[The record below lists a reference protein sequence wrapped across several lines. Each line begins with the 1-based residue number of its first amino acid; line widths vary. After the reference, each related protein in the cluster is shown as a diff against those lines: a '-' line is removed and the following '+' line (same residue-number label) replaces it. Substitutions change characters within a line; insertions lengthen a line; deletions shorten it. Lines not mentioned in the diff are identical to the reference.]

1 MKRLLKTLVAATSMA
16 MLLAGCALT
25 STGTGSAQHAPESSA
40 RQIVLTIRQ
49 DRDTAVQLRGEP
61 NLRYA
66 TRRGYG
72 PSPSV
77 ERTLNQLARE
87 HGLTRVDGWPI
98 ASLDVYCEVFAVG
111 GGVEVDAV
119 IESLR
124 EDSRI
129 ELVQRM
135 NTFETLVGRYDDP
148 YADLQEALIDLE
160 IAAAH
165 SLATGKGV
173 TVAVIDSSV
182 DTRHPELRGQIS
194 VNRDLVGTRPGA
206 RGGEIH
212 GTAVAGIIA
221 SNVNNTEGIIGI
233 APDATI
239 AALRACWALEANTSA
254 ARCSTFSLAL
264 ALETAMNLDAQ
275 VINLSLTGPFDPL
288 LALLLDAAM
297 ERDIVIVAAAPEAGQ
312 APAGFPASH
321 AGVIAVRAANAD
333 ADGLLDVALPAPG
346 REILTTTPNADYMFL
361 SGNSLAAAHVTGVVA
376 LLLEREPAIS
386 AARLELVLAESST
399 GGTPAKS
406 ISACRAL
413 ARLTGAGLCGA
424 VASLAEF

>member
-1 MKRLLKTLVAATSMA
+1 VKRFLAATSIA
-16 MLLAGCALT
+16 LLLGGCALT
-25 STGTGSAQHAPESSA
+25 SSTSTGSPQLAPSNSA
-40 RQIVLTIRQ
+40 RQILLTIRQ
-49 DRDTAVQLRGEP
+49 DRNTALQLRGEP
-61 NLRYA
+61 SSRYA

-77 ERTLNQLARE
+77 ERVLNQLARE
-87 HGLTRVDGWPI
+87 HGLTRLDGWPI
-98 ASLDVYCEVFAVG
+98 ASLDVYCEVFAVADG
-111 GGVEVDAV
+111 IEIDDV
-119 IESLR
+119 IEALR

-135 NTFETLVGRYDDP
+135 NLFETLVGRYDDP
-148 YADLQEALIDLE
+148 YADLQESVVDLE

-165 SLATGKGV
+165 DVATGKGV

-182 DTRHPELRGQIS
+182 DTRHPELRGQVS
-194 VNRDLVGTRPGA
+194 VNRDLVGARPRA

-221 SNVNNTEGIIGI
+221 SHVNNTEGIIGV

-264 ALETAMNLDAQ
+264 ALETAMNLGAQ

-288 LALLLDAAM
+288 LAELLDAAM
-297 ERDIVIVAAAPEAGQ
+297 ARDIVIVAAAPEAGQ
-312 APAGFPASH
+312 AQAGFPASH

-333 ADGLLDVALPAPG
+333 ADGILDVALSAPG
-346 REILTTTPNADYMFL
+346 REILTTTPNAGYAFL

-376 LLLEREPAIS
+376 LLLEREPAIG

-399 GGTPAKS
+399 SGAPAKS

-413 ARLTGAGLCGA
+413 ARLVGTGLCGA
-424 VASLAEF
+424 APSFAEF

>member
-1 MKRLLKTLVAATSMA
+1 MKALLAASA
-16 MLLAGCALT
+16 IAALLAGCALT
-25 STGTGSAQHAPESSA
+25 SSTGTGSLELVPSDSA
-40 RQIVLTIRQ
+40 RQILLTIRQ
-49 DRDTAVQLRGEP
+49 DRDTAVQLSGDP
-61 NLRYA
+61 SSRYA

-98 ASLDVYCEVFAVG
+98 ASLDVYCEVFAVAD
-111 GGVEVDAV
+111 GVEIDAV
-119 IESLR
+119 IETLR
-124 EDSRI
+124 GDSRI

-135 NTFETLVGRYDDP
+135 NVFETLVGRYDDP
-148 YADLQEALIDLE
+148 YADLQESVVDLE
-160 IAAAH
+160 IEAAH

-173 TVAVIDSSV
+173 TIAVIDSSV
-182 DTRHPELRGQIS
+182 DTRHPDLRGQVS
-194 VNRDLVGTRPGA
+194 VNRDLVGARSGA

-221 SNVNNTEGIIGI
+221 SHVNNTEGIIGV

-239 AALRACWALEANTSA
+239 AALRACWAIEANTSA

-288 LALLLDAAM
+288 LAELLDAAM
-297 ERDIVIVAAAPEAGQ
+297 EHDIVIVAAAPEAGQ
-312 APAGFPASH
+312 GEAGFPASH
-321 AGVIAVRAANAD
+321 AGVIAVRTANAD
-333 ADGLLDVALPAPG
+333 VEGVLELALSAPG
-346 REILTTTPNADYMFL
+346 REILTTTPNAGYAFL

-376 LLLEREPAIS
+376 LLLEREPTIG
-386 AARLELVLAESST
+386 AARLEVVLAESSN
-399 GGTPAKS
+399 GGAPAKS

-413 ARLTGAGLCGA
+413 ARLMGTGLCG
-424 VASLAEF
+424 VVPSLAEF